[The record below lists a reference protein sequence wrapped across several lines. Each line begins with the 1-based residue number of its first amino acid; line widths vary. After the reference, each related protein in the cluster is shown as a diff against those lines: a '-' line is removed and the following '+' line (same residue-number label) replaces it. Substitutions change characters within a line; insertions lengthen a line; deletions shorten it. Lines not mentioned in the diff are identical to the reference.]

1 FQKSQYSKDDLER
14 GKNEKDGEVKR
25 LEEELGKAKK
35 ETARAERIRKEKRR
49 LVRGPHTPGRRS
61 YLHARDTLRE
71 AYANQQ
77 HIQHALDKAK
87 KERTWFNQVHDVAG
101 SAASGSAVTR
111 PPVLTAASKSHY
123 RFEEDSRKLDINSLL
138 EDQNVVVAFAA
149 TDYGVKKMSETVFL
163 PRPVLEAHLNQFAI
177 LEDMDSEQM
186 PGSDQIPSRQ
196 TVEDKVVESL
206 QIKEAQAESEDIE
219 MVDTELA
226 PQGAPVD
233 APVQGNQPPL
243 GPADSTPE
251 STLQE
256 QKPLSR
262 IPTTHTIT
270 APYISAISHSRVNAQ
285 CRNKRLK
292 AKKKES
298 KKVRH
303 ALRQLQRPGVSQRLA
318 RSLQQLDA
326 SIKAHRKHAPAVES
340 FENSKR
346 HLKEKHNQ
354 KLRTDR
360 ARQVVTAHERRGA
373 IESAREYE

>member
-1 FQKSQYSKDDLER
+1 MHRPGYPTKSFLDERAKTSRGRKKDKSFWIQQFQKSQYSKDDLER

-177 LEDMDSEQM
+177 LEGMFNFFLMSFW
-186 PGSDQIPSRQ
+186 I
-196 TVEDKVVESL
+196 
-206 QIKEAQAESEDIE
+206 DIFW
-219 MVDTELA
+219 TE
-226 PQGAPVD
+226 
-233 APVQGNQPPL
+233 
-243 GPADSTPE
+243 TE
-251 STLQE
+251 
-256 QKPLSR
+256 
-262 IPTTHTIT
+262 H
-270 APYISAISHSRVNAQ
+270 
-285 CRNKRLK
+285 
-292 AKKKES
+292 
-298 KKVRH
+298 
-303 ALRQLQRPGVSQRLA
+303 
-318 RSLQQLDA
+318 
-326 SIKAHRKHAPAVES
+326 
-340 FENSKR
+340 
-346 HLKEKHNQ
+346 
-354 KLRTDR
+354 
-360 ARQVVTAHERRGA
+360 
-373 IESAREYE
+373 